1 VDVKEGISFNS
12 QGCLKQ
18 ISTCWKGLFVY
29 FLVDQESTRDQTLSV
44 QKLPSELLLYPSQF
58 RNCSMHQIKWSI
70 TFHSQG
76 CLVQITTCW
85 KALFVY
91 FQVHQESMTETKRG
105 VQKLPREFRSPLE
118 LLSIPLF
125 KQLAA
130 TKELG
135 FLFDVSLAFATS
147 L

>member
-1 VDVKEGISFNS
+1 MTDQTRGIHEWPRDFVTPSSEGI
-12 QGCLKQ
+12 
-18 ISTCWKGLFVY
+18 
-29 FLVDQESTRDQTLSV
+29 
-44 QKLPSELLLYPSQF
+44 
-58 RNCSMHQIKWSI
+58 RNCSKHNTKWSI
-70 TFHSQG
+70 TFNSQG

-91 FQVHQESMTETKRG
+91 FLVHQESMTETKRG
-105 VQKLPREFRSPLE
+105 VQKLPREFRSPPE

-130 TKELG
+130 TKELE
-135 FLFDVSLAFATS
+135 FLFDVRLAFATS